1 MISKYVFLLLLGVSV
16 TYAQQD
22 SLVLSNDS
30 TKMYP
35 LKEMMVTATRSR
47 KNPDDIGR
55 SVTVIT
61 DDQMK
66 NSTNQSIGELLGQ
79 QEGIYM
85 VGTGQNPGTN
95 QSIFMRGT
103 ASNQTAIMIDNVR
116 FTDPATP
123 NSAPDLSE
131 LSSLG
136 VDQIEI
142 VRGSH
147 STLYGSSAMGGVIN
161 LITREGGNI
170 PGIHAD
176 ANIGTGTFGA
186 KTSDLSENLLLNY
199 THIKGFYCAAG
210 VDNLVTKGLDATVD
224 TLAARDAL
232 QNRHRDNFD
241 KTDAFGKLGYQSDD
255 VDIYFS
261 LRNSAQKAD
270 LPHAAFED
278 DPDYTS
284 DVNRNFYTYG
294 ASCKMGD
301 DIQLKYIGGYSILK
315 RNIVDDS
322 SIVFPSTFSN
332 DTYKGTMSTNEI
344 QTNFKNN
351 IVDAVIGAGLY
362 KETMTASTYYFNSQ
376 YNYQLSS
383 DIDSLNI
390 HSLTKSIFFH
400 FDLNGPVTDLILSKF
415 ALAGGTR
422 LANQGSF
429 GNNVTYEIN
438 PSYKITE
445 KSLLYFS
452 YSTGF
457 NAPSLYE
464 LFSPNQDGYDPNIM
478 LGNKNLKAENSM
490 SYEIGIKQS
499 VGNGVSFS
507 FAYFNT
513 VVEHYIDYV
522 YLWNKNI
529 DSLEGDTYLNIG
541 RQTSSGIELNVKDMV
556 SPQLFFESNF
566 SFVAGSLT
574 YNPSDINSLQTRG
587 NTVQIFS
594 NGAFLTNQVESM
606 ELVRRPSTANVSLTY
621 LPIEILALRLDLK
634 IVSSRNDTY
643 YDSNL
648 GPYGALAST
657 PLPSYTLVDFSQRL
671 MLNKDCFI
679 NGKIENIF
687 NVQYSEILGYTSRG
701 RGFYLSVD
709 YKI

>member
-1 MISKYVFLLLLGVSV
+1 MNQHLLLFLLCISVSH
-16 TYAQQD
+16 AQQD
-22 SLVLSNDS
+22 SLTLKSD
-30 TKMYP
+30 TTRMYP
-35 LKEMMVTATRSR
+35 LKEIMVTATRSQ
-47 KNPDDIGR
+47 KNPDDVGR

-61 DDQMK
+61 NDQMK
-66 NSTNQSIGELLGQ
+66 NSTCQSLGELLGE

-103 ASNQTAIMIDNVR
+103 ASNQTAIMIDNIR

-147 STLYGSSAMGGVIN
+147 STMYGSSAMGGVIN
-161 LITREGGNI
+161 LLTGEGSNT

-176 ANIGTGTFGA
+176 AGIASGTFGA
-186 KTSDLSENLLLNY
+186 KTSTLSEKLLLQY
-199 THIKGFYCAAG
+199 TNMKGFYCTAG
-210 VDNLVTKGLDATVD
+210 IDNLVTKGLDATVD
-224 TLAARDAL
+224 TVATRDTL
-232 QNRHRDNFD
+232 HNRHRDNFT
-241 KTDAFGKLGYQSDD
+241 KTDAFGKLGYQSDNMD
-255 VDIYFS
+255 VYLSI
-261 LRNSAQKAD
+261 RNEAQKAD

-278 DPDYTS
+278 DPAFTS

-294 ASCKMGD
+294 ASYTIAD
-301 DIQLKYIGGYSILK
+301 DIQLKYIGGYSNLT

-322 SIVFPSTFSN
+322 SIVFPSTFIK
-332 DTYKGTMSTNEI
+332 DAYKGTMGTNEI
-344 QTNFKNN
+344 QTNFKSNS
-351 IVDAVIGAGLY
+351 VDAVIGIGLY
-362 KETMTASTYYFNSQ
+362 KETMTASTYYDNSI
-376 YNYQLSS
+376 YNYQLNS

-390 HSLTKSIFFH
+390 HSLTRSIFFH
-400 FDLNGPVTDLILSKF
+400 CDLNGPLADPMLSNF
-415 ALAGGTR
+415 LLAGGMR
-422 LANQGSF
+422 IANQSSF

-438 PSYKITE
+438 PSYRIAE

-464 LFSPNQDGYDPNIM
+464 LFSPNQDGYDPNIT
-478 LGNKNLKAENSM
+478 LGNKSLKPENST

-499 VGNGVSFS
+499 IGNGTSFS

-513 VVEHYIDYV
+513 VVKHYIDYV
-522 YLWNKNI
+522 YLWNTNV

-541 RQTSSGIELNVKDMV
+541 TQSSRGIELNVKDRI
-556 SPQLFFESNF
+556 SAQLMFDGNI

-574 YNPSDINSLQTRG
+574 YNPSDINLLQTGG
-587 NTVQIFS
+587 NTVQLFS
-594 NGAFLTNQVESM
+594 NGAFLTNQVASM

-621 LPIEILALRLDLK
+621 QPLDMLGLKLDLK

-648 GPYGALAST
+648 GPYGALASI
-657 PLPSYTLVDFSQRL
+657 PLSSYTLLDFSQRFII
-671 MLNKDCFI
+671 NKNVSI

-701 RGFYLSVD
+701 RGFYLSCN
-709 YKI
+709 YRI

>member
-1 MISKYVFLLLLGVSV
+1 MISKHVFLLLLAVSI
-16 TYAQQD
+16 THAQQD
-22 SLVLSNDS
+22 SLIFSNDS

-66 NSTNQSIGELLGQ
+66 NSTYQSIGELLGQ

-161 LITREGGNI
+161 FITREGGNT
-170 PGIHAD
+170 PGIHASAD
-176 ANIGTGTFGA
+176 IASGTFGA

-199 THIKGFYCAAG
+199 TNIKGFYCAAG

-232 QNRHRDNFD
+232 QNRYRDNFT
-241 KTDAFGKLGYQSDD
+241 KADAFGKLGYQSDY

-261 LRNSAQKAD
+261 LRSAGQKAD

-284 DVNRNFYTYG
+284 NVNRNFYTYG
-294 ASCKMGD
+294 ASYKIAD
-301 DIQLKYIGGYSILK
+301 EIQLKYIGGYSNLK

-322 SIVFPSTFSN
+322 SIVFPSAFSN
-332 DTYKGTMSTNEI
+332 DTFKGTMSTNEI
-344 QTNFKNN
+344 QTNFSNN

-362 KETMTASTYYFNSQ
+362 KETMTASTFYYNSQ

-383 DIDSLNI
+383 DIDSLGI

-400 FDLNGPVTDLILSKF
+400 FDLNGPVTDPILSKF

-422 LANQGSF
+422 LANQSSF

-478 LGNKNLKAENSM
+478 LGNKSLKPENSM

-499 VGNGVSFS
+499 VGKGMSFS

-541 RQTSSGIELNVKDMV
+541 RQTSSGIELNVKDIV

-587 NTVQIFS
+587 NTVQLFS

-606 ELVRRPSTANVSLTY
+606 ELVRRPSTANVSLAY
-621 LPIEILALRLDLK
+621 LPIEILALKLDLK

-643 YDSNL
+643 YDSHL

-671 MLNKDCFI
+671 ILNKDCFI

-701 RGFYLSVD
+701 RGFYLSVN

>member
-1 MISKYVFLLLLGVSV
+1 
-16 TYAQQD
+16 
-22 SLVLSNDS
+22 
-30 TKMYP
+30 
-35 LKEMMVTATRSR
+35 
-47 KNPDDIGR
+47 
-55 SVTVIT
+55 
-61 DDQMK
+61 
-66 NSTNQSIGELLGQ
+66 
-79 QEGIYM
+79 
-85 VGTGQNPGTN
+85 
-95 QSIFMRGT
+95 
-103 ASNQTAIMIDNVR
+103 
-116 FTDPATP
+116 
-123 NSAPDLSE
+123 
-131 LSSLG
+131 
-136 VDQIEI
+136 
-142 VRGSH
+142 
-147 STLYGSSAMGGVIN
+147 MGGVIN
-161 LITREGGNI
+161 LITREGSNT

-176 ANIGTGTFGA
+176 ADIGTGTFGA
-186 KTSDLSENLLLNY
+186 KTSDLSENLLLTY
-199 THIKGFYCAAG
+199 TNIKGFYCSAG
-210 VDNLVTKGLDATVD
+210 VDNLITKGLDATVD
-224 TLAARDAL
+224 TVVARDIL
-232 QNRHRDNFD
+232 QNRHRDNFA

-261 LRNSAQKAD
+261 SRNSAQKAD

-278 DPDYTS
+278 DPDFTS

-332 DTYKGTMSTNEI
+332 DRYTGTMGTNEI
-344 QTNFKNN
+344 QTNFKNT
-351 IVDAVIGAGLY
+351 IVDAVIGVGLY
-362 KETMTASTYYFNSQ
+362 KETMTASTYYYNSL

-383 DIDSLNI
+383 DIDSLDI

-400 FDLNGPVTDLILSKF
+400 FDLHGPLTDPILYRF
-415 ALAGGTR
+415 AFAGGAR
-422 LANQGSF
+422 LARQGSF

-464 LFSPNQDGYDPNIM
+464 LFSPNQDGYDPSIT
-478 LGNKNLKAENSM
+478 LGNKNLKPENSM

-499 VGNGVSFS
+499 VGNGMSFS

-556 SPQLFFESNF
+556 SPQLFCECNF
-566 SFVAGSLT
+566 SFVAGSLM
-574 YNPSDINSLQTRG
+574 YNPSDINSSQTRG
-587 NTVQIFS
+587 NTVQLFS
-594 NGAFLTNQVESM
+594 NGAFLTNQIESM
-606 ELVRRPSTANVSLTY
+606 ELVRRPSTANVRLTY

-701 RGFYLSVD
+701 RGFYLSVN

>member
-1 MISKYVFLLLLGVSV
+1 MMSKHLFLLLLSISV
-16 TYAQQD
+16 AYAQQD
-22 SLVLSNDS
+22 SLILKSDS
-30 TKMYP
+30 TRMYP
-35 LKEMMVTATRSR
+35 LREIMVTATRSQ

-66 NSTNQSIGELLGQ
+66 NSIYQSVGELLGQ

-161 LITREGGNI
+161 FITREGSNT

-176 ANIGTGTFGA
+176 ANIATGTFGA
-186 KTSDLSENLLLNY
+186 KTSDLSENLLLDY
-199 THIKGFYCAAG
+199 TDSKGFYYTAG
-210 VDNLVTKGLDATVD
+210 FDNLATKGLDATID
-224 TLAARDAL
+224 TVANRDTL
-232 QNRHRDNFD
+232 QNRHRNNFA
-241 KTDAFGKLGYQSDD
+241 KTDAFGKLGYQADD
-255 VDIYFS
+255 VNVYFS
-261 LRNSAQKAD
+261 YRNTAQKAD

-278 DPDYTS
+278 DPAFTS
-284 DVNRNFYTYG
+284 DVHRNFYTYG
-294 ASCKMGD
+294 ASYKVAD
-301 DIQLKYIGGYSILK
+301 DIQLKYIGGYSNLK

-322 SIVFPSTFSN
+322 SIVFPSTFSD

-344 QTNFKNN
+344 QTNFKDNT
-351 IVDAVIGAGLY
+351 VDAAIGAGLY
-362 KETMTASTYYFNSQ
+362 EETMTASTYYYNGV
-376 YNYQLSS
+376 YNYESNS
-383 DIDSLNI
+383 NIDSLSI

-400 FDLNGPVTDLILSKF
+400 FDAAGPITNRILSNF
-415 ALAGGTR
+415 ALAGGMR
-422 LANQGSF
+422 LANQSSF

-438 PSYKITE
+438 PSYKIAE

-464 LFSPNQDGYDPNIM
+464 LFSPNQDGYDLNIT
-478 LGNKNLKAENSM
+478 LGNKNLKPENSI
-490 SYEIGIKQS
+490 SFEIGLKQS
-499 VGNGVSFS
+499 VRNGMYFS
-507 FAYFNT
+507 LAYFNT
-513 VVEHYIDYV
+513 VVKRYIDYV

-541 RQTSSGIELNVKDMV
+541 TQTSSGIELNVKDRLN
-556 SPQLFFESNF
+556 SWLFVEGNISLIN
-566 SFVAGSLT
+566 GSLT

-587 NTVQIFS
+587 NEVQLFS
-594 NGAFLTNQVESM
+594 NGAFLTNQSESM
-606 ELVRRPSTANVSLTY
+606 KLVRRPSTANISLTY
-621 LPIEILALRLDLK
+621 LPIDMLILRMDLK
-634 IVSSRNDTY
+634 FVGSRNDTY

-648 GPYGALAST
+648 GPYGALASM
-657 PLPSYTLVDFSQRL
+657 PLSNYTLVDFSQKL
-671 MLNKDCFI
+671 IINSDFFI
-679 NGKIENIF
+679 SGKIENIF
-687 NVQYSEILGYTSRG
+687 NVQYSEILGYASRG
-701 RGFYLSVD
+701 RGFYLSVN
-709 YKI
+709 YTI

>member
-1 MISKYVFLLLLGVSV
+1 MVKYFLLLLLCISAS
-16 TYAQQD
+16 YAQQD
-22 SLVLSNDS
+22 SLILKSDS

-35 LKEMMVTATRSR
+35 LKEIMVTATRSQ
-47 KNPDDIGR
+47 KNPDDVGR

-66 NSTNQSIGELLGQ
+66 NSTYQSVGELLGQ

-161 LITREGGNI
+161 FITREGSST

-176 ANIGTGTFGA
+176 ADVATGMFGA

-199 THIKGFYCAAG
+199 TNSKGFYCTAG
-210 VDNLVTKGLDATVD
+210 FDNLVTKGLDATID
-224 TLAARDAL
+224 TVANRDTL
-232 QNRHRDNFD
+232 QNRHRDNFA

-255 VDIYFS
+255 ANIYFS
-261 LRNSAQKAD
+261 YRNTAQKAD

-278 DPDYTS
+278 DPAYTS

-294 ASCKMGD
+294 ASYKIAD
-301 DIQLKYIGGYSILK
+301 DVQVKYIGGYSNLT

-322 SIVFPSTFSN
+322 SMIFPSTYSD
-332 DTYKGTMSTNEI
+332 DTYKGTMGTNEI
-344 QTNFKNN
+344 QANVKNN

-362 KETMTASTYYFNSQ
+362 KETMTASTYYYNGVYDYELNS
-376 YNYQLSS
+376 N
-383 DIDSLNI
+383 IDSLNI
-390 HSLTKSIFFH
+390 NSLTKSIFFH
-400 FDLNGPVTDLILSKF
+400 CDITGPLTDPMFSNF
-415 ALAGGTR
+415 ALAGGMR
-422 LANQGSF
+422 LANQSSF
-429 GNNVTYEIN
+429 GNNVVYEIN
-438 PSYKITE
+438 PSYKIAE
-445 KSLLYFS
+445 KSLLYLS

-464 LFSPNQDGYDPNIM
+464 LFSPNQDGYDLNIT
-478 LGNKNLKAENSM
+478 LGNKNLKPENSV
-490 SYEIGIKQS
+490 SFEIGLKQS
-499 VGNGVSFS
+499 VGNGMSFS
-507 FAYFNT
+507 LAYFNT
-513 VVEHYIDYV
+513 VVKHYIDYV

-541 RQTSSGIELNVKDMV
+541 TQTSSGIELNVKDRLN
-556 SPQLFFESNF
+556 SWLFFEGNISLIT
-566 SFVAGSLT
+566 GSLT
-574 YNPSDINSLQTRG
+574 YNPSDINSLQTGG
-587 NTVQIFS
+587 NEVQLFS

-606 ELVRRPSTANVSLTY
+606 KLVRRPNTANASLTY
-621 LPIEILALRLDLK
+621 LPIDMLVLRMDLK

-648 GPYGALAST
+648 GPYGALASI
-657 PLPSYTLVDFSQRL
+657 PLSSYTLIDFSQ
-671 MLNKDCFI
+671 KFI
-679 NGKIENIF
+679 INNDWFMSGKIENIF

-701 RGFYLSVD
+701 RGFYLSVN
-709 YKI
+709 YRI